1 MLDHHRLE
9 LRDLTRI
16 PVGVFPEVQN
26 PSGEIPIRQKAA
38 YTVASLVIFLV
49 GSNLPLYEVHPS
61 LPPPIHY
68 TRCTRP
74 AHHPT
79 DVRIGRLAVEHD
91 IHGMSVKT
99 GQHTVI
105 SDKIQ
110 SYYHQL
116 SSTLR
121 RSATHAEMRPQSR
134 SMPMSCNG
142 PIIIYVEAIF
152 LENAIKRISI
162 QPCIMQSA

>member
-1 MLDHHRLE
+1 MHYEFKMPDHRRLE
-9 LRDLTRI
+9 LRNLTRI
-16 PVGVFPEVQN
+16 PVGVFPEVQS

-91 IHGMSVKT
+91 IHGISVKT
-99 GQHTVI
+99 GQRTVI
-105 SDKIQ
+105 LDKIQ
-110 SYYHQL
+110 SYYHQRD
-116 SSTLR
+116 LR
-121 RSATHAEMRPQSR
+121 QNSVLLPLAFFHIETVCHA
-134 SMPMSCNG
+134 C
-142 PIIIYVEAIF
+142 
-152 LENAIKRISI
+152 
-162 QPCIMQSA
+162 